1 MKNVVFVC
9 LGNICRSPMAEAIF
23 RDLVAQEQLTET
35 FHIDSAG
42 TAGWHKGERPHHG
55 TTAKLA
61 EHGIS
66 TAGMYS
72 RQLTHHDKD
81 AFDYF
86 ICMDEQNMENTRR
99 IVGEEKEVIRLLDL
113 TDKAISDVPDPYYT
127 GDFEETYQLCLDGCS
142 QLLQKLKKP

>member
-1 MKNVVFVC
+1 MKNVLFVC

-23 RDLVAQEQLTET
+23 CDLVEREQLTEA

-42 TAGWHKGERPHHG
+42 TAGWHKGERPHRG
-55 TTAKLA
+55 TLAKLA
-61 EHGIS
+61 EYDIS
-66 TAGMYS
+66 TDGMYS
-72 RQLTHHDKD
+72 RPLTQHDRD

-86 ICMDEQNMENTRR
+86 VCMDDSNVENTRR

-113 TDKAISDVPDPYYT
+113 ADNALTEVPDPYYT

-142 QLLQKLKKP
+142 HLLQKLKKA